1 MAPTAVGKGKKSLDA
16 RGHVPIIRSSF
27 FPFGFSE
34 QKEVI
39 MRSTRREAVTYEVCV
54 LDIPET

>member
-1 MAPTAVGKGKKSLDA
+1 MLDA

-27 FPFGFSE
+27 FPFGFIE

-39 MRSTRREAVTYEVCV
+39 MRSTRREAMGYAVWVR
-54 LDIPET
+54 DIPET